1 MPQYTAPT
9 VREKE
14 LAKIATLLDEVSS
27 KKFNAHNFKG
37 YHPQVYKQK
46 ISDKEASKM
55 VTKLTRALITKSPQ
69 KFSYKMHEWWHEFLL
84 NGRGQINKIVKTKK
98 S

>member
-1 MPQYTAPT
+1 
-9 VREKE
+9 
-14 LAKIATLLDEVSS
+14 
-27 KKFNAHNFKG
+27 
-37 YHPQVYKQK
+37 
-46 ISDKEASKM
+46 M